1 MKEPGIYHL
10 LAFIYIAFANESN
23 GTLAEAEEREIKT
36 IIARWMNVNYR
47 NINEYESVMSYS
59 LNWFN
64 SIDEKKRKNELIK
77 VMTKLANTDGVDLEM
92 KKQIL
97 SEIRDISVSDGK
109 YDKYERNFHDR
120 LALTFGFD
128 IDSSY
133 NDTKPRIGFKVDKNK
148 KD

>member
-10 LAFIYIAFANESN
+10 LAFIYIAFAKESN
-23 GTLAEAEEREIKT
+23 GRLADAEEREIKT
-36 IIARWMNVNYR
+36 IIARWMKVNYR
-47 NINEYESVMSYS
+47 NINDYESVMAQS
-59 LNWFN
+59 LEWFN
-64 SIDEKKRKNELIK
+64 SIDDKKRKNELVK

-97 SEIRDISVSDGK
+97 SEIRDISISDGK
-109 YDKYERNFHDR
+109 YDKCERDFHDQ

-133 NDTKPRIGFKVDKNK
+133 NGTKPSIGFKVDKNK